1 MNPET
6 MNHPDLLTWGKPEP
20 LNETKTWI
28 ESKDRLKCSQ
38 CHIYLPDNYTEKK
51 CEYCLGIKSRIR
63 HKSELCIECG
73 KFKDKK
79 SKSTKCTVCLFG
91 MSHEE
96 AVKHGFIQA

>member
-6 MNHPDLLTWGKPEP
+6 MNHPELLDYGKPES
-20 LNETKTWI
+20 LNENKTT
-28 ESKDRLKCSQ
+28 LVLHCV
-38 CHIYLPDNYTEKK
+38 
-51 CEYCLGIKSRIR
+51 G
-63 HKSELCIECG
+63 CG

-96 AVKHGFIQA
+96 AVKHGYIQS

>member
-6 MNHPDLLTWGKPEP
+6 MNHPDLLTWGKPESH
-20 LNETKTWI
+20 NENKTT
-28 ESKDRLKCSQ
+28 LVLHCV
-38 CHIYLPDNYTEKK
+38 
-51 CEYCLGIKSRIR
+51 G
-63 HKSELCIECG
+63 CG

-96 AVKHGFIQA
+96 AVKHGFIQE

>member
-6 MNHPDLLTWGKPEP
+6 MNHPELLTWGNK
-20 LNETKTWI
+20 ETIVLHCK
-28 ESKDRLKCSQ
+28 
-38 CHIYLPDNYTEKK
+38 
-51 CEYCLGIKSRIR
+51 G
-63 HKSELCIECG
+63 CG

-96 AVKHGFIQA
+96 AVKHGYIQA

>member
-20 LNETKTWI
+20 LNENKTT
-28 ESKDRLKCSQ
+28 LVLHCV
-38 CHIYLPDNYTEKK
+38 
-51 CEYCLGIKSRIR
+51 G
-63 HKSELCIECG
+63 CG

-79 SKSTKCTVCLFG
+79 SKSTKWTVCLFG

>member
-6 MNHPDLLTWGKPEP
+6 MNHPELLTYGNK
-20 LNETKTWI
+20 ETIVLHCK
-28 ESKDRLKCSQ
+28 
-38 CHIYLPDNYTEKK
+38 
-51 CEYCLGIKSRIR
+51 G
-63 HKSELCIECG
+63 CG

-79 SKSTKCTVCLFG
+79 SKSTYCTVCLFG

>member
-20 LNETKTWI
+20 LNENKTT
-28 ESKDRLKCSQ
+28 LVLHCV
-38 CHIYLPDNYTEKK
+38 
-51 CEYCLGIKSRIR
+51 G
-63 HKSELCIECG
+63 CG
-73 KFKDKK
+73 KFKDKRSR
-79 SKSTKCTVCLFG
+79 SKKCTVCLFG

>member
-1 MNPET
+1 MNPGT

-20 LNETKTWI
+20 LNENKTT
-28 ESKDRLKCSQ
+28 LVLHCV
-38 CHIYLPDNYTEKK
+38 
-51 CEYCLGIKSRIR
+51 G
-63 HKSELCIECG
+63 CG

-96 AVKHGFIQA
+96 AVKHGYIQS

>member
-6 MNHPDLLTWGKPEP
+6 MNHPDLQTYGQPEP
-20 LNETKTWI
+20 LNENKTT
-28 ESKDRLKCSQ
+28 LVLHCV
-38 CHIYLPDNYTEKK
+38 
-51 CEYCLGIKSRIR
+51 G
-63 HKSELCIECG
+63 CG

-79 SKSTKCTVCLFG
+79 SKSTKCTLCLFG